1 MTKSNVTI
9 GVLGLGNWGT
19 ALGQH
24 LASLGYSVIAWS
36 IKEDIVSGINQNHRN
51 PNFLSHI
58 ELSPNLKA
66 TEGIEDLESVD
77 YLLSVLPAHAL
88 AAVFPKV
95 KLNSDAIF
103 INATK
108 GLDPK
113 TLKSPVELAKE
124 LIPNLK
130 GYSVISGPSFA
141 KDVAAGL
148 PAGLVMAAD
157 TMDLSKELAELFSA
171 DNLKIY
177 HSDDIVCL
185 LYTSPSPRDKRQSRM
200 PSSA

>member
-113 TLKSPVELAKE
+113 T
-124 LIPNLK
+124 
-130 GYSVISGPSFA
+130 
-141 KDVAAGL
+141 
-148 PAGLVMAAD
+148 
-157 TMDLSKELAELFSA
+157 
-171 DNLKIY
+171 
-177 HSDDIVCL
+177 CL